1 MATILIVDDD
11 PDFVEATELVLHEEG
26 YQTVSAAGG
35 KEGFQKAQAIKPDLI
50 ILDVMMDSVL
60 DGVSITRKLHEHPV
74 TKDIPIIMVTS
85 IANTDYAELFPTD
98 EYIHIEAFLSK
109 PVDPE
114 MLIKKVRRN
123 LRMVPLK

>member
-11 PDFVEATELVLHEEG
+11 PDFVEATKLILKEEG
-26 YQTVSAAGG
+26 YQIQSAGGG
-35 KEGFQKAQAIKPDLI
+35 KEGFQIAQEIKPDLI

-60 DGVSITRKLHEHPV
+60 DGVSITRKLHDH
-74 TKDIPIIMVTS
+74 TITRDIPIIMVTS

-109 PVDPE
+109 PVDPD
-114 MLIKKVRRN
+114 LLLKKVRRN
-123 LRMVPLK
+123 LRMVPAS

>member
-11 PDFVEATELVLHEEG
+11 PDFVEATQLVLFDEG
-26 YQTVSAAGG
+26 YTVESASGG
-35 KEGFQKAQAIKPDLI
+35 KEGFQKAQEIKPDLI

-60 DGVSITRKLHEHPV
+60 DGVSITRKLHEHPI
-74 TKDIPIIMVTS
+74 TRQIPIIMVTS

-123 LRMVPLK
+123 LRMVPSK